1 MSHKKENI
9 ILGLLRYPNIR
20 DELLDYLKDCSE
32 VVHFE
37 SRKSVDFDVHFFF
50 DDHDFA
56 SNPRSMLG
64 EVFYD
69 LDEVEALSI
78 FIHEFEKAINPGKSM
93 PNPANVDWSPVAAA
107 AQSAYEAIAK
117 MR

>member
-1 MSHKKENI
+1 MAKENI
-9 ILGLLRYPNIR
+9 DPSLLRCPNIR
-20 DELLDYLKDCSE
+20 DELLAYLKDCSE
-32 VVHFE
+32 VAHFE
-37 SRKSVDFDVHFFF
+37 SSQDVDFDVHFFF

-56 SNPRSMLG
+56 SNPNGMIG

-78 FIHEFEKAINPGKSM
+78 FIHEFEKAIGPGRSM

-107 AQSAYEAIAK
+107 AHSAYQAIAK
-117 MR
+117 TRLK